1 MKEKETFNNLDLGN
15 QFKLGNR
22 NIKVVEYVSCDE
34 CFINQSG
41 LFNSCADLQAF
52 DIIPRCLADE
62 RKDKKNVMFE
72 SIEN

>member
-1 MKEKETFNNLDLGN
+1 MEKFNNLGLGC

-22 NIKVVEYVSCDE
+22 NIKVVVYGSYEE

-62 RKDKKNVMFE
+62 REDKKAVMFE
-72 SIEN
+72 SMED